1 MIFKGKNIKYLRF
14 KKGEVRMFTEMK
26 IEQENLQLSETG
38 IEFFLTRG
46 SEKGQC
52 TAAAHLHNAIE
63 FLYITRGAFLVYV
76 NGEKYTAHC
85 GDLVLFRSNTGHTVF
100 VESPN
105 GGEYAVL
112 KMKPSVLL
120 DMASNDRGMLY
131 VLPFAF
137 CQEGQKPVFRSAE
150 VRGSGMEPILL
161 EMLSFLEAPPYAA
174 ELAVKANAVRLCA
187 VLLNG
192 FEKER
197 TETTIKELPFSSLR
211 QIYQAMTYIHNHF
224 DRNITARECALQ
236 VNMSYSYFSR
246 LFKQV
251 AGKRFTAFLTE
262 VRITHA
268 EKELLLSERTVTEI
282 CYRCGFNDVSYFI
295 AKYRALRGVS
305 PYRFRKNR

>member
-1 MIFKGKNIKYLRF
+1 
-14 KKGEVRMFTEMK
+14 MFAEMK

-251 AGKRFTAFLTE
+251 ARE
-262 VRITHA
+262 
-268 EKELLLSERTVTEI
+268 
-282 CYRCGFNDVSYFI
+282 
-295 AKYRALRGVS
+295 AL
-305 PYRFRKNR
+305 YRFFNRSADHSCGKGIAAV